1 MTENAVTRTTRSVE
15 IRKEK
20 TIMNAIGER
29 VCIGAA
35 MTVAGLLAYLTF
47 PALLNLIAPEAPPLW
62 EPVVENNTAAV
73 IVVGTTGF
81 ITGIWLFLAV
91 TNRFRIAKVS
101 DEPVIP
107 VWVWVAILSLIYGV
121 LATSIIVFIAMAA
134 IGFLLDN

>member
-1 MTENAVTRTTRSVE
+1 
-15 IRKEK
+15 
-20 TIMNAIGER
+20 MNTIGER
-29 VCIGAA
+29 VCIGTA
-35 MTVAGLLAYLTF
+35 MTIAGLLAYLTF
-47 PALLNLIAPEAPPLW
+47 PALLNLIAPEVSPLW

-73 IVVGTTGF
+73 IVVSITGF

-107 VWVWVAILSLIYGV
+107 VWVWVAMLSLIYGV

-134 IGFLLDN
+134 IGFLLNN